1 MKFNFNKATLFT
13 ILGFVG
19 SITGMI
25 FSGMATT
32 EKNKKTLAEEAAK
45 FLSEKTN

>member
-13 ILGFVG
+13 ILGFAG
-19 SITGMI
+19 SIAGMI